1 MPRFRFAT
9 NLATSHDDSKAKQT
23 TKNHERAKQN
33 EDLVDKQALQ
43 KDQMVSLQ
51 LLNFFKFKFPV
62 LDIPMCHPWS
72 IFLFILRV

>member
-43 KDQMVSLQ
+43 KDQNGVVTITL
-51 LLNFFKFKFPV
+51 FF
-62 LDIPMCHPWS
+62 
-72 IFLFILRV
+72 